1 MTRKKFIKMLM
12 ASGYSR
18 NEAAAMAAVAQKIGV
33 PYAEAI
39 GNDAA
44 YQFHKEI
51 EHMQS
56 VIAEVLPC
64 IIQGIVNAMSD
75 VAKVIST
82 YLPAAVEA
90 AKKVFEAYE
99 NAEE

>member
-1 MTRKKFIKMLM
+1 MTRNRFIKLLM

-18 NEAAAMAAVAQKIGV
+18 NEAATMAAIARKIGV

-44 YQFHKEI
+44 YQFRKEI

-56 VIAEVLPC
+56 VIAEALPC
-64 IIQGIVNAMSD
+64 VIQGIVNAMSG
-75 VAKVIST
+75 VAEVIST
-82 YLPAAVEA
+82 YLPAAVEI
-90 AKKVFEAYE
+90 AKKVFEAYQD
-99 NAEE
+99 AEE